1 MRLFPAL
8 RKQRSKD
15 QYELEE
21 SQGPCKGPLSEN
33 KEQQKTNENRTCKT
47 PLHTVSSQGTLRD
60 REPVTGRTE
69 KPEPPTLLG
78 AEQRAQPPGK
88 QRTHSE
94 N

>member
-60 REPVTGRTE
+60 REPVTGHRHIHTE
-69 KPEPPTLLG
+69 TDNAYTDIY
-78 AEQRAQPPGK
+78 AERH
-88 QRTHSE
+88 TDYTDIY
-94 N
+94 